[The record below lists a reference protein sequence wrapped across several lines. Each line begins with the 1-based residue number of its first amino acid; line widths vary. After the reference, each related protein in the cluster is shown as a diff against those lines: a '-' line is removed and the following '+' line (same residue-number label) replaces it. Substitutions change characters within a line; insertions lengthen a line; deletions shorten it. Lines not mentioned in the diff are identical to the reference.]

1 MWTRVTLVVSLV
13 TMGARGDEA
22 GHHHPDGV
30 HHGHHHGHDLSDQEA
45 AEAGDQPVLYYANPE
60 DPSQVYS
67 HQQGDRD
74 AGDM

>member
-30 HHGHHHGHDLSDQEA
+30 HHGHHHGYDLSDQEA
-45 AEAGDQPVLYYANPE
+45 VEAGD
-60 DPSQVYS
+60 DPSSTTPTTRITVNVELLLL
-67 HQQGDRD
+67 R
-74 AGDM
+74 AC